1 MKVVKGTRCRRP
13 FFISAAG
20 MERVSPSIHA
30 FRSLAV
36 SPGQLPGLHQRDLGP
51 SSEAQISNPASVGN
65 AETPTFDPRGV
76 NPKGE
81 AVAICHGVT
90 LFTRSQGRNF
100 SCREVFRHEAQ

>member
-1 MKVVKGTRCRRP
+1 MFGTQEGPLSEENDPC
-13 FFISAAG
+13 ALQL
-20 MERVSPSIHA
+20 
-30 FRSLAV
+30 LADE
-36 SPGQLPGLHQRDLGP
+36 PQGDNQRDLGP

>member
-1 MKVVKGTRCRRP
+1 MIRTKADIAGGLTVELLPYTP
-13 FFISAAG
+13 ELLPLSA
-20 MERVSPSIHA
+20 
-30 FRSLAV
+30 
-36 SPGQLPGLHQRDLGP
+36 GQLPGLHQRDLGP

-81 AVAICHGVT
+81 AVAIGHGVS